1 MRSLQT
7 TNFLYKQ
14 QIDYQYGPRCRVETF
29 LLGRRIIST
38 LPTTNLL
45 VRLQMRNHCRR
56 HAGRPTS
63 PIHFLTNLFLES
75 TTAAVESFICKKTNT
90 ENRRQFA

>member
-7 TNFLYKQ
+7 TINTDPDVVSKH
-14 QIDYQYGPRCRVETF
+14 F

-38 LPTTNLL
+38 LPTTNL
-45 VRLQMRNHCRR
+45 RLQMRNHCRR

-63 PIHFLTNLFLES
+63 RIHLLTNLLLES